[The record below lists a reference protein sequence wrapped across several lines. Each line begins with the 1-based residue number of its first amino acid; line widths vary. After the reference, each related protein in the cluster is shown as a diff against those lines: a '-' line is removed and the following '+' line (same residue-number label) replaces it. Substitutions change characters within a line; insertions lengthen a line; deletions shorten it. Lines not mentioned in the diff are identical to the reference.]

1 MSKLIAAPISR
12 NEIRN
17 FTREFRKIIGLDNKL
32 HIDIIRILEHVL
44 PSVFP
49 DMEYM
54 YVPVEEMSGIH
65 GFTTPMN
72 QSIIIRVV
80 NRYPKIAEIAL
91 DDPLLTCLPHNCFPA

>member
-65 GFTTPMN
+65 GFTDTYE
-72 QSIIIRVV
+72 SV
-80 NRYPKIAEIAL
+80 NNHSRG
-91 DDPLLTCLPHNCFPA
+91 CLSRCIK

>member
-72 QSIIIRVV
+72 QSIIIREDV
-80 NRYPKIAEIAL
+80 YLGAL
-91 DDPLLTCLPHNCFPA
+91 K